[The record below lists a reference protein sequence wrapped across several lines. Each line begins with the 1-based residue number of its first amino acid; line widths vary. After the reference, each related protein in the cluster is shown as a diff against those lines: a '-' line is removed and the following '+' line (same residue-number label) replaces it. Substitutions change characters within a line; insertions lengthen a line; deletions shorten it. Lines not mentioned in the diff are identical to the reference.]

1 LSLYVRELLESF
13 FRNPPAERGA
23 ITNERALQLELGIFL
38 RSRGIAVDFERSL
51 KAERLPG
58 STLKA
63 KHNLDLLARHSG
75 ERVGIELK
83 VPLHGQ
89 HPETMY
95 AFFADIEFLEAIRR
109 AGLIDRGFAIMT
121 TPDRAFWTDSGRGSP
136 IHDLFRNSNASIN
149 GRVEKPT
156 GARDSCVVI
165 EGRYQ
170 VAEAWSDCG
179 ELLQNAR
186 RLIVEV

>member
-1 LSLYVRELLESF
+1 VRELLESF
-13 FRNPPAERGA
+13 FRSPPAELGV

-38 RSRGIAVDFERSL
+38 RGRGIAIDFERSL
-51 KAERLPG
+51 KAGRLPE
-58 STLKA
+58 STLKE
-63 KHNLDLLARHSG
+63 KHNLDLLARHNG

-109 AGLIDRGFAIMT
+109 ARLIDRGFAIMI
-121 TPDRAFWTDSGRGSP
+121 TPDRAFWADSGRGSP
-136 IHDLFRNSNASIN
+136 IHNLFRQMGVSIT
-149 GRVEKPT
+149 GRIEKPT

-165 EGRYQ
+165 EGSYQ
-170 VAEAWSDCG
+170 VAGRWSDCG
-179 ELLQNAR
+179 DLLQNAR
-186 RLIVEV
+186 YLVVEI